1 MTSRPIALIAIP
13 VAAFGLGY
21 WVAPKEQLYQQ
32 VEHTGFLQVDT
43 SKVLAPTVESLR
55 GENKMLV
62 FAYKGTARVSV
73 KCTMHKKVDLLAH
86 TADHADRLAKI
97 HLRMTRRVP
106 VQEAL

>member
-43 SKVLAPTVESLR
+43 SKVLATTVESLR

-73 KCTMHKKVDLLAH
+73 KCTMHKKWIFWRTPPITP
-86 TADHADRLAKI
+86 TASPKSTCA
-97 HLRMTRRVP
+97 
-106 VQEAL
+106 